1 MVFNMF
7 KLYVLLVSG
16 RFSPK
21 KSILEHLTSRAK
33 VAFLADDFQEG
44 LRAHSGLE
52 LSMLPQFLGAEPV
65 PGGRMSSDG
74 HWFQMGIYPAW

>member
-1 MVFNMF
+1 MGFDMF
-7 KLYVLLVSG
+7 KYVLLVSG
-16 RFSPK
+16 RFSK
-21 KSILEHLTSRAK
+21 KKGPLEHLTSHQ

-65 PGGRMSSDG
+65 PGPCRVGRMGRMSSDG
-74 HWFQMGIYPAW
+74 WFP